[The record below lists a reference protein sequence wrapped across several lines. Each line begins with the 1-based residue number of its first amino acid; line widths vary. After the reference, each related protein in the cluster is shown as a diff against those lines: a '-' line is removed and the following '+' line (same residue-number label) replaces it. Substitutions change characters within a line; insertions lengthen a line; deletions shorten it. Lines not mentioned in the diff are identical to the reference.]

1 MTNLHIKS
9 EAHFRIKVAHEYFR
23 EILDEGLLCD
33 VFPGLRRLR
42 ILQIDGRLL
51 GEARR
56 ALLLGLGRAF
66 QAGTAAGGRFS

>member
-9 EAHFRIKVAHEYFR
+9 EAHFRVEVAHEYFR
-23 EILDEGLLCD
+23 EILDERLLCD
-33 VFPGLRRLR
+33 VFFGLRRLR

-56 ALLLGLGRAF
+56 ALRLGLGRAF
-66 QAGTAAGGRFS
+66 